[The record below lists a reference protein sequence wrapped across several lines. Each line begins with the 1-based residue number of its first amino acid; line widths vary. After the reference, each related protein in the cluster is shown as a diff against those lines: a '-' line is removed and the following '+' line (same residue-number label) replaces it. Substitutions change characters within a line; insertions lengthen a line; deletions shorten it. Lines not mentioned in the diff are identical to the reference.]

1 MHTLEWHHPNFTP
14 TDSDFCIEEEFSI
27 RADMYNVI
35 GVPHSQWNG
44 AYTYPEGGA
53 GGGDWGALYPD
64 FLELYETYVVN
75 QTPYSIAISGAYEPG
90 NTEITYDVELL
101 IDSGIDTM
109 VNNTNMH
116 VELFV
121 SEDSIMSYWSII
133 DTWEYARYVARKYI
147 TRSANNKLPI
157 SITSAGESETFSG
170 TFTLSDA
177 WEHDQVY
184 IQAVV
189 QNLDT
194 YEIFQATSWNIN
206 DLDPD
211 PDGDGLTYLYD
222 NCPNAYNPDQ
232 IDVDDDGL
240 GNACDPCNALVA
252 VLGNVNLDAS
262 GEDYIPIINVADVL
276 AMSDLLNDTGLPP
289 NDCQQLDMLGNGT
302 FNSWDLLALV
312 EIIMNG
318 GN

>member
-14 TDSDFCIEEEFSI
+14 TDSDFCIEESFSI

-101 IDSGIDTM
+101 IDSGIDTT

>member
-101 IDSGIDTM
+101 IDSGIDTT

-133 DTWEYARYVARKYI
+133 DTWEYARYVSRNYI
-147 TRSANNKLPI
+147 TKSSNYKLPI
-157 SITSAGESETFSG
+157 SISSAGESETFSG

-232 IDVDDDGL
+232 VDVDDDGL

>member
-1 MHTLEWHHPNFTP
+1 M
-14 TDSDFCIEEEFSI
+14 
-27 RADMYNVI
+27 
-35 GVPHSQWNG
+35 
-44 AYTYPEGGA
+44 
-53 GGGDWGALYPD
+53 
-64 FLELYETYVVN
+64 
-75 QTPYSIAISGAYEPG
+75 
-90 NTEITYDVELL
+90 
-101 IDSGIDTM
+101 
-109 VNNTNMH
+109 
-116 VELFV
+116 
-121 SEDSIMSYWSII
+121 
-133 DTWEYARYVARKYI
+133 
-147 TRSANNKLPI
+147 
-157 SITSAGESETFSG
+157 FSG

-232 IDVDDDGL
+232 VDVDDDGL

-262 GEDYIPIINVADVL
+262 GENYIPIINVADVL

-289 NDCQQLDMLGNGT
+289 NDCQQVDLLVDGT
-302 FNSWDLLALV
+302 INDWDLLVLV
-312 EIIMNG
+312 EMIMNG
-318 GN
+318 EN

>member
-101 IDSGIDTM
+101 IDSGIDTT

-116 VELFV
+116 VELFI

-133 DTWEYARYVARKYI
+133 DTWEYARYVSRRYI
-147 TRSANNKLPI
+147 TKSANNKLPI

-232 IDVDDDGL
+232 VDVDDDGL

>member
-14 TDSDFCIEEEFSI
+14 TDSDFCIEESFSI

-101 IDSGIDTM
+101 IDSGIDTT

-116 VELFV
+116 VELFI

>member
-101 IDSGIDTM
+101 IDSGIDTT

-116 VELFV
+116 VELFI

-157 SITSAGESETFSG
+157 SITSARESETFSG

>member
-14 TDSDFCIEEEFSI
+14 TDSDFCIEESFSI
-27 RADMYNVI
+27 RADMYNVM

-101 IDSGIDTM
+101 IDSGIDTT

-116 VELFV
+116 VELFI

>member
-101 IDSGIDTM
+101 IDSGIDTT

-116 VELFV
+116 VELFI

-133 DTWEYARYVARKYI
+133 DTWEFARYVARKYI
-147 TRSANNKLPI
+147 TKSSNNKLPI
-157 SITSAGESETFSG
+157 SITSAGESEMFSG

>member
-1 MHTLEWHHPNFTP
+1 
-14 TDSDFCIEEEFSI
+14 
-27 RADMYNVI
+27 MYNVI

-75 QTPYSIAISGAYEPG
+75 QTPYSKAISGAYEPG

-101 IDSGIDTM
+101 IDSGIDTT

-116 VELFV
+116 VELFI

-177 WEHDQVY
+177 WEQDQVY

-232 IDVDDDGL
+232 VDVDDDGL

>member
-27 RADMYNVI
+27 RAGMYNVI

-101 IDSGIDTM
+101 IDSGIDTT

-116 VELFV
+116 VELFI